1 MNVTRRQKRVAE
13 MLMEELGSMIALE
26 LNDPRLRF
34 VSVTAVEI
42 SPDLRHARVYVSH
55 LGTTEEEPEIL
66 QALEH
71 ATGYLRR
78 GLAQRVVLRY
88 VPKLT
93 FHIDDVLARA
103 RRIDALIEQIH
114 REEESSPDL
123 GR

>member
-1 MNVTRRQKRVAE
+1 MATTRRQRRVAE

-26 LNDPRLRF
+26 LNDPRLQF

-55 LGTTEEEPEIL
+55 LGTTEDEPQIL

-71 ATGYLRR
+71 ASGYLRR
-78 GLAQRVVLRY
+78 ELAHRVVLRY
-88 VPKLT
+88 VPDLT
-93 FHIDDVLARA
+93 FYIDDVLERA

-114 REEESSPDL
+114 QQEENDVL
-123 GR
+123 